1 MQMSYLSQL
10 GLGLGLFVFP
20 LKIILDSCSDKYFT
34 FCCKYLFCLFV
45 NFYLQHDPNTPECAP
60 GDPDGNYIMFDKAT
74 SGMKANNDR
83 FSKCSKDSIK
93 QNVDLKRGKNPDC
106 FIKSDTP
113 ICGNKIVE
121 ENEQCDCGDETTC
134 TEKCCVPAGR
144 NRECKLQENQQCSP
158 SQGQQTMLQSKKDA
172 MVI

>member
-1 MQMSYLSQL
+1 
-10 GLGLGLFVFP
+10 
-20 LKIILDSCSDKYFT
+20 LKIILDSCLDKFSTKSSFFVYVLLQIFILSV
-34 FCCKYLFCLFV
+34 CKFL
-45 NFYLQHDPNTPECAP
+45 LQHDPNTPECAP

-74 SGMKANNDR
+74 SGIKANNDR

-93 QNVDLKRGKNPDC
+93 QNVDLKRGKNADC

-144 NRECKLQENQQCSP
+144 NRECKLQVNQQCSP
-158 SQGQQTMLQSKKDA
+158 SQG
-172 MVI
+172 